1 MPRRR
6 PVLANAGAVACL
18 AALAALVAACSPGPV
33 AMDSPDLN
41 PADAQA
47 CQRLVDAL
55 PHTVAD
61 QPARDVDGRYGAAWG
76 DPPIVLRCG
85 VGRPTSF
92 DELSSCQITNE
103 IAWYIPEEQIIGGP
117 VDIVMTT
124 IGRSVNVEVQLPAEY
139 FPPANAMVDLADA
152 VTETTTETEPC
163 GV

>member
-6 PVLANAGAVACL
+6 PVLSNAGAVACL
-18 AALAALVAACSPGPV
+18 ATAALVAGCSAGAV
-33 AMDSPDLN
+33 AVGSPDLE

-55 PHTVAD
+55 PDTVSD

-76 DPPIVLRCG
+76 DPAIVLRCG
-85 VGRPTSF
+85 VGRPASF
-92 DELSSCQITNE
+92 DELSSCQITNDV
-103 IAWYIPEEQIIGGP
+103 AWYIPEEQIVGGP

-124 IGRSVNVEVQLPAEY
+124 IGRSVNVEVRLPAEY

-152 VTETTTETEPC
+152 VTESTTETEPC
-163 GV
+163 GA